1 AFSDHVGYSTI
12 IVFCLFSGPSQKKLY
27 RYNIIGFFPTTQC
40 SFINLYLDYNAVPD
54 AEEIAGYYEGDM
66 MLSTRQKIGL
76 RSRNG
81 LRSEKYHWPGA
92 EVPYE
97 LSPKLSEH
105 EKTYIRR
112 AMNKIQKV
120 SCVKFRKKKDSDISY
135 VYVTNFASGCFSK
148 VGFGRGKRV
157 VNLHSKGSHS
167 GGCFRIGTIMHE
179 FLHVLGFYHMQSA
192 ADRDDYV
199 DIKWDNIKPKAK
211 KNFRKYSDT
220 YVTHFGEKYDYN
232 SILHYGKN
240 VFTSNGRPT
249 IIPKDP
255 TAKIG
260 QRTHLSMGDIRRI
273 NKMFMRSGISYN
285 SEIVSIG
292 SLAEIEMIQ

>member
-1 AFSDHVGYSTI
+1 MLGTQLL
-12 IVFCLFSGPSQKKLY
+12 LF
-27 RYNIIGFFPTTQC
+27 FVC
-40 SFINLYLDYNAVPD
+40 SVVLARKSYTDYNAVPD

-112 AMNKIQKV
+112 ALNIIQKV

-135 VYVTNFASGCFSK
+135 VYVNNLRGGCFSE
-148 VGFGRGKRV
+148 VGFGLGKRM
-157 VNLHSKGSHS
+157 VNLHSS
-167 GGCFRIGTIMHE
+167 GLDTGCFRIGTIMHE
-179 FLHVLGFYHMQSA
+179 FLHVLGFFHMQSA

-199 DIKWDNIKPKAK
+199 DIKWDNIKSTAK
-211 KNFRKYSDT
+211 KNFRKYS
-220 YVTHFGEKYDYN
+220 YINVTHFGEIYDYN
-232 SILHYGKN
+232 SVLHYGKN
-240 VFTSNGRPT
+240 AFTSNGRPT

-255 TAKIG
+255 KAIIG

-273 NKMFMRSGISYN
+273 NKMYKCDIS
-285 SEIVSIG
+285 
-292 SLAEIEMIQ
+292 